1 MRWTS
6 EDRHTLADLAR
17 DQEEL
22 GIAQA
27 RLDSLPEQE
36 ALEELLAKKRAEQRK
51 NVLNKAQVRSDQA
64 TVQRLR
70 QDVAKLKERERANVA
85 GLSAQTDPERR
96 RDLKHDLRS
105 TRDRLREMEQR
116 LERSAKVQSLFSGAN
131 TAAEQADS
139 QTHAKIDADIAA
151 ARTDVERATSALQ
164 ADISAI
170 QARLAQR
177 RTALEDTNPGLLQ
190 AYDQQM
196 SEHGVGAAE
205 LQGRTCQACFME
217 LDPLS
222 MKELD
227 ALADSGSGE
236 VPRCPECNVLL
247 LR

>member
-17 DQEEL
+17 DQEER

-27 RLDSLPEQE
+27 RLDSLPEQA

-105 TRDRLREMEQR
+105 TRDQC
-116 LERSAKVQSLFSGAN
+116 
-131 TAAEQADS
+131 AAGGYLCD
-139 QTHAKIDADIAA
+139 
-151 ARTDVERATSALQ
+151 
-164 ADISAI
+164 
-170 QARLAQR
+170 
-177 RTALEDTNPGLLQ
+177 P
-190 AYDQQM
+190 
-196 SEHGVGAAE
+196 GAASPAANSARGHE
-205 LQGRTCQACFME
+205 PWPSTSLRPADVRAWRGGRRVAR
-217 LDPLS
+217 
-222 MKELD
+222 
-227 ALADSGSGE
+227 AD
-236 VPRCPECNVLL
+236 VPGVLHGA
-247 LR
+247 RPAVDEGARRAGRQW